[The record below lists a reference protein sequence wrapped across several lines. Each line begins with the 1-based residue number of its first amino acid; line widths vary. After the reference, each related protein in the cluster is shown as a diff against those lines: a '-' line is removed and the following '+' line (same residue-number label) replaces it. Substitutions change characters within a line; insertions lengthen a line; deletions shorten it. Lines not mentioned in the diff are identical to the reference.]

1 MVLPCNLKDNSDSI
15 RESKS
20 GKIQMLPDLPNEY
33 RKDQQNDHP
42 KVHYSI
48 DKCWIDNYA
57 WYMAKM
63 EEIVSVIVTAVDTAS
78 LSALYSNMRCLIMM
92 CV

>member
-1 MVLPCNLKDNSDSI
+1 METKDSDAARSQT
-15 RESKS
+15 SAC
-20 GKIQMLPDLPNEY
+20 QAWY

-57 WYMAKM
+57 WYIAKM

-78 LSALYSNMRCLIMM
+78 LSTFYALFDNDVCITLTSIW
-92 CV
+92 